1 MESIC
6 DRTYGKPVKRHWKTG
21 EVLFQ
26 PDQIPDDL
34 TKEEKKRLRATAN
47 TVRQDLHQILLD
59 KIPAEQIHM
68 GMKALDLFVHDGQV
82 TVLFEGAQSIDADLL
97 IVSDG
102 INSVIGN
109 SLQLLNIY

>member
-26 PDQIPDDL
+26 PDQIPENL
-34 TKEEKKRLRATAN
+34 TREEKKKLRATAN

-59 KIPAEQIHM
+59 KIPTEQIHM
-68 GMKALDLFVHDGQV
+68 GMKALDFLVHDGQV
-82 TVLFEGAQSIDADLL
+82 TVLFDGGQSIETDLL

-102 INSVIGN
+102 INSVID
-109 SLQLLNIY
+109 STLQTVSFY